1 MAVRMAMI
9 VSMIAVNTVWMVPNV
24 INKLVNITEDVTR
37 DISMQQRRVFSRV
50 VYFRQFKK

>member
-1 MAVRMAMI
+1 MTVRMAMT

-37 DISMQQRRVFSRV
+37 DINAAKACILQSSLF
-50 VYFRQFKK
+50 

>member
-1 MAVRMAMI
+1 MTVRMAMT

-24 INKLVNITEDVTR
+24 INKLVNIKEDVTR
-37 DISMQQRRVFSRV
+37 DISMQQKCVFSRV